1 MRHLV
6 WMVTLGAVLS
16 LAIPGGRVWAQD
28 ADPLDGTWTL
38 NAAKSKFNAGP
49 TIKSQ
54 TRKYEVSG
62 DTVKQT
68 LDGVDGSGKPT
79 HMTFTAHY
87 DGKDYPVSGNPDA
100 DTIAVKRTDKYSAK
114 TIVDLVLQI
123 ALENPSWGYTRIRGA
138 LTNLGCTD
146 QSGTSGW
153 TRHHRQY
160 PSESRHRARSRARR
174 THPMVDVSEGALG
187 VSDVLIRDAILLRQR
202 LEAI

>member
-6 WMVTLGAVLS
+6 WMVTLGTVLM

-38 NAAKSKFNAGP
+38 NTAKSKFNAGP

-68 LDGVDGSGKPT
+68 LDGVDASGKPT
-79 HMTFTAHY
+79 HITFSAHY

-114 TIVDLVLQI
+114 STLKKDGKPTVTTMRHVAKDGKTMTMKNTGTDAKGEKVDNVLVFDKQ
-123 ALENPSWGYTRIRGA
+123 
-138 LTNLGCTD
+138 
-146 QSGTSGW
+146 
-153 TRHHRQY
+153 
-160 PSESRHRARSRARR
+160 
-174 THPMVDVSEGALG
+174 
-187 VSDVLIRDAILLRQR
+187 
-202 LEAI
+202 